1 MDAGKGAAAGPL
13 LLDTGGAR
21 WFTEHSALC
30 NKYNVTV
37 GEFLLKL
44 PSKPVKAINSKDRI

>member
-13 LLDTGGAR
+13 LLDAGGAR

-44 PSKPVKAINSKDRI
+44 PSKPAKAINSKNRI